1 MPKVLMHLL
10 AVCLSGTAL
19 ALVERA
25 PAEAYDMY
33 YLSVGNSHYQDTT
46 LDIPDADRSADEIG
60 QTLRI
65 AGAVDG
71 LTLTSKEGAYVTRD
85 EVLGAL
91 SQIASK
97 AKAARNPLV
106 VYYFL
111 GHGMWGEDRDDLSHV
126 SLLGHYEPSDPLN
139 VTRSSSIIKTEE
151 IMDLLDEQD
160 LRYILILDNCYDR
173 EPASPPEEI
182 ARTLTNI
189 LTDTIKELHPAR
201 MLTHPV
207 IILYAAEPGHSVQML
222 DHPENKDMASGPLAR
237 RLLLL
242 LKATFESQKELTVG
256 NFLQQMNDP
265 TFDPESVPG
274 HHKAWIRDSGSTV
287 LIPAGAR
294 SKSAESDR

>member
-33 YLSVGNSHYQDTT
+33 YLSVGSAHYQDTT
-46 LDIPDADRSADEIG
+46 LDFPSAGEVAHEIAD
-60 QTLRI
+60 TLKL

-71 LTLTSKEGAYVTRD
+71 LTLTSKEGAYVTRGNIW
-85 EVLGAL
+85 GAL
-91 SQIASK
+91 NQITSK

-111 GHGMWGEDRDDLSHV
+111 GHGGTVEKGLYHASV
-126 SLLGHYEPSDPLN
+126 LGHYKPSDLDASDI
-139 VTRSSSIIKTEE
+139 TRSSSIIGTQE
-151 IMDLLDEQD
+151 IADSLQRQKLP
-160 LRYILILDNCYDR
+160 YILILDNCYYRKSVGVLDD
-173 EPASPPEEI
+173 I
-182 ARTLTNI
+182 ATATTWKIIDLINNAIR
-189 LTDTIKELHPAR
+189 LTDPAI
-201 MLTHPV
+201 V
-207 IILYAAEPGHSVQML
+207 LYAAQPGGVVQAL
-222 DHPENKDMASGPLAR
+222 EHPENKRRASGPLAR

-242 LKATFESQKELTVG
+242 LKATFASQQVMTVA

-265 TFDPESVPG
+265 AFDRESVPG
-274 HHKAWIRDSGSTV
+274 YHSKWIANSESMV

-294 SKSAESDR
+294 SKSLESGR